1 VAPRGPQVTAELW
14 DYEKPRREARLFFQL
29 DSRAQMD
36 SPRTRR
42 VQRIHLAQPLV
53 ARLGATQVVLVDISL
68 MGARVEHHVP
78 LIAGAYSQ
86 LSFLW
91 EDVAIA
97 VNCRIARSRLER
109 FSAGADGMTVYHSGL
124 EFEGLTNQARARLKG
139 MIGRFITRALE
150 EQKLNARGVLPEH
163 DVSRM
168 PIFRFGQLTAN
179 DKDIE
184 MAGSALL
191 PTSRVAKETGFICY
205 ALENNSWRRKRT
217 HDPGQPM
224 EGFTISAHEDHEQV
238 ELLCQAYQ
246 KSDRDGRRLIQ
257 LCAQLS
263 LMEGE
268 DVAVAGRF
276 EP

>member
-1 VAPRGPQVTAELW
+1 
-14 DYEKPRREARLFFQL
+14 
-29 DSRAQMD
+29 MD

-42 VQRIHLAQPLV
+42 VQRVHFAQPII
-53 ARLGATQVVLVDISL
+53 ARLGSAQVVLVDISV

-86 LSFLW
+86 LTFRW
-91 EDVAIA
+91 DDETIVVD
-97 VNCRIARSRLER
+97 CRIARSRLER
-109 FSAGADGMTVYHSGL
+109 FSAGPDGMTVYHSGL
-124 EFEGLTNQARARLKG
+124 AFESLSDDTRSHIKA
-139 MIGRFITRALE
+139 MIGGFITRALE

-168 PIFRFGQLTAN
+168 PIFRFGGQLTAN
-179 DKDIE
+179 DKHLD
-184 MAGSALL
+184 GSALL
-191 PTSRVAKETGFICY
+191 PTSRVAKETGYICY
-205 ALENNSWRRKRT
+205 ALENTSWRRKRT
-217 HDPGQPM
+217 YDPGQPM
-224 EGFTISAHEDHEQV
+224 EGFTISANEDHAQV
-238 ELLCQAYQ
+238 ELLCEAYQ
-246 KSDRDGRRLIQ
+246 QSDRDGRRLIQ